1 MSTGLPY
8 TWAYPTLAGRCGAR
22 GHCERCIYR
31 ARGRCGRCAY
41 RARGRYGRCID
52 RCEDRP
58 TYPILHSFLQELQK
72 DFEVKK
78 LVGFGKKRY
87 WGKMITAGG
96 KKKKNFLLPPFIV
109 SQIRF

>member
-8 TWAYPTLAGRCGAR
+8 TWAYPTLAGRYGAR

-31 ARGRCGRCAY
+31 TSR
-41 RARGRYGRCID
+41 RYGHCID

-72 DFEVKK
+72 DFEVKN
-78 LVGFGKKRY
+78 LVGLGKKRY
-87 WGKMITAGG
+87 WGKIITAGE
-96 KKKKNFLLPPFIV
+96 KKKKKLSLATLHSKSNKVLV
-109 SQIRF
+109 GNTV